1 MKRKKPKTVSY
12 RKFRELNKAAA
23 KLLWE
28 REELLSEIGCLNEL
42 LQLPNRGRWPHDL
55 LEDHHMS
62 DCRACELI
70 KELKE
75 DWITKALRM
84 LYRYP
89 KNVEVTGEELREWLS
104 RNGLANPT
112 HHNAWGALIRSAY
125 QEGILVSTGRV
136 RKMKRPQSHARQ
148 NNVWRTR

>member
-1 MKRKKPKTVSY
+1 MKQTSFWDDGEAEKKRDEGIASVSGH
-12 RKFRELNKAAA
+12 N
-23 KLLWE
+23 
-28 REELLSEIGCLNEL
+28 
-42 LQLPNRGRWPHDL
+42 D
-55 LEDHHMS
+55 
-62 DCRACELI
+62 
-70 KELKE
+70 